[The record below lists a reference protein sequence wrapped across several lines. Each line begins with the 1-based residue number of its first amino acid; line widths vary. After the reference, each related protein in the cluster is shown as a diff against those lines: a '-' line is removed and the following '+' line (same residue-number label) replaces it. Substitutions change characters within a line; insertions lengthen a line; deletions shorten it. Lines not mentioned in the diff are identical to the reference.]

1 MVEYI
6 EIVEPEAGFNT
17 KTMQENQMQQGQGGE
32 QMPQDQGQ
40 YQQMSPGQ
48 LPMDPSMGQMP
59 MQQMQQAEPEYGPR
73 KMSFFTL
80 VLKTFAGLAGGVAGT
95 LVLLIIFLLT
105 SSILQPVLSPAE
117 AQAQEVSPLFIF
129 VLMAMIFATSVVSSL
144 VAPLLISYTERER
157 YTRVTTALS
166 QIFIINIV
174 IFAFV
179 APIYLTTSTAN
190 LTLTAAAAGLQIL
203 LSSTAAALIM
213 ELIHDYRYSL
223 ISVYTTILGVLVA
236 SAVSF
241 FLYAGIGGGGTTLLL
256 FAVLPLIWAL
266 IGFFQGAVAM
276 FYYWIYQNY
285 GVDFLA
291 TSTNYGSDYGI
302 PDESEEEEEEPRHED
317 TEGGNFLRQ

>member
-1 MVEYI
+1 MTGQNPY
-6 EIVEPEAGFNT
+6 PPD
-17 KTMQENQMQQGQGGE
+17 QNQNGQYQE
-32 QMPQDQGQ
+32 QMPA
-40 YQQMSPGQ
+40 ME
-48 LPMDPSMGQMP
+48 QMP
-59 MQQMQQAEPEYGPR
+59 AQQAQQMQQMPQQPEQDYGPR

-95 LVLLIIFLLT
+95 LILLLIFLLT

-129 VLMAMIFATSVVSSL
+129 VLMAMIFATSIVSSL
-144 VAPLLISYTERER
+144 IAPLLIAYTERER
-157 YTRVTTALS
+157 YNRVTTALS

-179 APIYLTTSTAN
+179 APIYLTTSTTR
-190 LTLTAAAAGLQIL
+190 LELTAYVAGLQII
-203 LSSTAAALIM
+203 LSATASALIM

-236 SAVSF
+236 TAISF
-241 FLYAGIGGGGTTLLL
+241 FLYTGLGGTGTTLVL
-256 FAVLPLIWAL
+256 FVVLPVIWTS

-276 FYYWIYQNY
+276 FYFWLYQNY

-291 TSTNYGSDYGI
+291 TSTSYGADYGI
-302 PDESEEEEEEPRHED
+302 PDESEEEEEEEEEPQHED